1 MSLLY
6 GLSHQYPFR
15 GGLTFLG
22 ASLQFELGSMGACV
36 RLGMNRSDHARWL
49 HGVYTYIKTSIHAGK
64 ALGSVVVAYFCV

>member
-1 MSLLY
+1 M
-6 GLSHQYPFR
+6 
-15 GGLTFLG
+15 G